1 MKKQSF
7 QHGEIRDQDDN
18 IIQAGSYGKKT
29 AFANGQNTGIIDYI
43 INNLE
48 VLFDGIVAAGLVVY
62 DKDGRPVLPPEI
74 KEALQSYVT
83 TATTKAKEADASAK
97 NAASSAS
104 TAQGAA
110 STATTKAKEA
120 DASAKDAGQSK
131 ADALRSARNAAQSES
146 NAASSADV
154 SKTNADNA
162 ILAKK
167 AATDSAAAAALSEKK
182 AKEYAEAATA
192 ITQAQGT
199 VYIDADGY
207 INILEVQTDENTN

>member
-62 DKDGRPVLPPEI
+62 DKDGRPVLPAEI
-74 KEALQSYVT
+74 KEALQSYV
-83 TATTKAKEADASAK
+83 A
-97 NAASSAS
+97 
-104 TAQGAA
+104 
-110 STATTKAKEA
+110 TATTKAKEA
-120 DASAKDAGQSK
+120 DASAKDASQSK
-131 ADALRSARNAAQSES
+131 ADALSSARNAAQSEN

-154 SKTNADNA
+154 SKTNADDA

-167 AATDSAAAAALSEKK
+167 AATDSATAAALSEKK

-192 ITQAQGT
+192 ITQARGT
-199 VYIDADGY
+199 VYIDSEGY
-207 INILEVQTDENTN
+207 INILEV